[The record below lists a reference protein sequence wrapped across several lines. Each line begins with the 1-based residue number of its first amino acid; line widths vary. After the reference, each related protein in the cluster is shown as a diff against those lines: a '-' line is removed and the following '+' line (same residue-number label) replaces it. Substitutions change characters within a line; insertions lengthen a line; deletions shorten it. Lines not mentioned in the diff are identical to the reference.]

1 MTAPGAANLHI
12 WMTYAL
18 VIVAIAA
25 FAAERIRI
33 EITSLGV
40 LVALVVLFELVPL
53 VPAAGQPRLDTE
65 RLVAGFANPAL
76 IAVMALLVLGHGL
89 SRSGALDWV
98 LRAFLNITG
107 EHPAPA
113 IIIAFGA
120 VLVASA
126 FVNNTP
132 IVIIFIPIL
141 ESIARRFGIP
151 ASALMMPLSF
161 AAILAGMTTLIGTST
176 NLLVSGAMV
185 QAGLKPLGFFEF
197 TVFGVILAAVG
208 LLYLVLVAPR
218 LQRRRASPVTRFTTD
233 ARRHFVAQLTVGEEQ
248 KLVGRPAA
256 FNVLGIR
263 GARLVLVQRREQS
276 HVPPFNNLEIRT
288 GDTLVILATRE
299 ALAEAQASYP
309 HLMFNMGGDDLPVDE
324 EERKAWLGRDQMLT
338 EVMIVPGS
346 PFVGQTLEEIGFRS
360 RFNCLVLGLERQ
372 SHVIRQRLTGRAI
385 REGDV
390 FVVQGT
396 RESLDS
402 LRTARGL
409 IILDGATRPLPPAR
423 AAETAGVVFTGTVVV
438 AATGLLPI
446 AAAALAG
453 VAIMLATGVLTF
465 REATE
470 ALDRRIYLM
479 VAASLGLGVA
489 MMDTGA
495 AAYLARGVIGAFGGT
510 GPAVM
515 LSVLFLLVALLTNVL
530 SNNATAVLF
539 TPIAIGLAQGL
550 EQPVTPFVLA
560 VLFGASCA
568 FATPIGYQTNLL
580 VMGPGYYRF
589 GDFLRVGGP
598 LVLLI
603 WLTFSLLAPWYYL
616 G

>member
-1 MTAPGAANLHI
+1 MTAPAAASLHI
-12 WMTYAL
+12 WITYAM

-25 FAAERIRI
+25 FASERIRI

-40 LVALVVLFELVPL
+40 LVTLVVLFELYPL
-53 VPAAGQPRLDTE
+53 PAPQGQPKLDTE

-107 EHPAPA
+107 DHPAPA
-113 IIIAFGA
+113 IIISFGT

-132 IVIIFIPIL
+132 VVIIFIPIL
-141 ESIARRFGIP
+141 ESISRKFNVP

-197 TVFGVILAAVG
+197 TVFGVILATVG
-208 LLYLVLVAPR
+208 LLYLVVAAPR
-218 LQRRRASPVTRFTTD
+218 LQRRRASPMTRFTTD
-233 ARRHFVAQLTVGEEQ
+233 ARRHFVAQLIVGDEQ
-248 KLVGRPAA
+248 KLVGRTAVH
-256 FNVLGIR
+256 NVLGIR
-263 GARLVLVQRREQS
+263 GSRLILVQRREQS
-276 HVPPFNNLEIRT
+276 HVAPFNNLEIRP

-299 ALAEAQASYP
+299 ALAEAQANYP
-309 HLMFNMGGDDLPVDE
+309 HLMFNMSGNDLPEGE

-338 EVMIVPGS
+338 EFMIVPGS
-346 PFVGQTLEEIGFRS
+346 PFVGQTLEEIGFRN
-360 RFNCLVLGLERQ
+360 RFNCLVLGLERR
-372 SHVIRQRLTGRAI
+372 SHVIRRRLTGSPI

-390 FVVQGT
+390 LVVQGT

-402 LRTARGL
+402 LRGVRGL

-423 AAETAGVVFTGTVVV
+423 AAETAATVFVGTVIV

-465 REATE
+465 REAAE

-479 VAASLGLGVA
+479 VTASLGLGVA

-495 AAYLARGVIGAFGGT
+495 AAYLASGVIGTLGGA

-515 LSVLFLLVALLTNVL
+515 LSILFLLVALLTNVL

-598 LVLLI
+598 LVLLL
-603 WLTFSLLAPWYYL
+603 WLVFSLLAPWYYL

>member
-1 MTAPGAANLHI
+1 MTAPAAANLHI

-25 FAAERIRI
+25 FAWERIRI
-33 EITSLGV
+33 EITSLGL
-40 LVALVVLFELVPL
+40 LVALVVLFELFPL
-53 VPAAGQPRLDTE
+53 APAPGQPRLDTE

-89 SRSGALDWV
+89 SRSGALDWL
-98 LRAFLNITG
+98 LRAFLSITG
-107 EHPAPA
+107 ERPTTA
-113 IIIAFGA
+113 IVIAFSA
-120 VLVASA
+120 VLMASA

-141 ESIARRFGIP
+141 ESIARRFNLA

-185 QAGLKPLGFFEF
+185 QAGLEPLGFFEF

-208 LLYLVLVAPR
+208 LLYLVLVAPK
-218 LQRRRASPVTRFTTD
+218 LLRRRASPVTRLTAD

-248 KLVGRPAA
+248 KLVGRTAA
-256 FNVLGIR
+256 FNVLGIK

-299 ALAEAQASYP
+299 ALAEAQANYP
-309 HLMFNMGGDDLPVDE
+309 RLMFNMGGDDLPADE

-346 PFVGQTLEEIGFRS
+346 PFVGQTLEEIGFRN
-360 RFNCLVLGLERQ
+360 RFNCLVLGLERR
-372 SHVIRQRLTGRAI
+372 SHVIRRRLTERAI

-423 AAETAGVVFTGTVVV
+423 AAETAGAVFFGTVVV
-438 AATGLLPI
+438 AALGLLPI

-453 VAIMLATGVLTF
+453 AAVMLATRVLTL
-465 REATE
+465 REAAD

-479 VAASLGLGVA
+479 VAASLGLGAA

-495 AAYLARGVIGAFGGT
+495 AAYLAHGVIGAFGGA
-510 GPAVM
+510 GPTIL

-539 TPIAIGLAQGL
+539 TPIALGLAQGL
-550 EQPVTPFVLA
+550 EQPVMPFVLA
-560 VLFGASCA
+560 VLFGANCA

-598 LVLLI
+598 LVLLL
-603 WLTFSLLAPWYYL
+603 WLAFSLLAPWYYL
-616 G
+616 Q